1 MKLRIQVL
9 LNAAHTNTLQH
20 PPIVSLDDGM
30 PQPAGCSTS
39 ELLDYLKSAGVSEN
53 EISEAVREIEQK
65 GQTVLES
72 TMIIG
77 ADLKRALEPPDYPGN
92 VLTDQG
98 KLS

>member
-1 MKLRIQVL
+1 
-9 LNAAHTNTLQH
+9 
-20 PPIVSLDDGM
+20 M

>member
-92 VLTDQG
+92 VLPDQG